1 MPQQYFSDMLNL
13 EGFDRDRA
21 SGSARDYF
29 IVSSAGVF
37 TPQFDVVGPVTLPH
51 TQAYYGRNE
60 PYDNANASY
69 MIPDA
74 CDILAAQGFDFSI
87 YDCDNDGEI
96 DNVYLIY
103 AGRGESSGN
112 LVRHQYRV
120 ASLLEGRR
128 HEPVLQRLSAQPLRL
143 FKRNRGRQA

>member
-1 MPQQYFSDMLNL
+1 MSTTTFPVTGSPRGLIILAEYTDVKFSTPMPQQYFSDMLNL

-60 PYDNANASY
+60 P
-69 MIPDA
+69 
-74 CDILAAQGFDFSI
+74 
-87 YDCDNDGEI
+87 
-96 DNVYLIY
+96 
-103 AGRGESSGN
+103 
-112 LVRHQYRV
+112 
-120 ASLLEGRR
+120 
-128 HEPVLQRLSAQPLRL
+128 LR
-143 FKRNRGRQA
+143 